1 MNSNDIQFSRRAQA
15 LTSSVIREVLKLT
28 EKPEIISFAGGLPS
42 AQTFPVV
49 ALQAACERLFADAP
63 AAALQYAPT
72 EGLQPLRQWV
82 AEKHGVDVAHVLI
95 TTGSQQALDLLAK
108 VFIDPGSKVLVEA
121 PTYLG
126 ALQAFSLSEPAY
138 TEVPTDDQGLQPEAL
153 TETLAAGARFLYTI
167 PNFQNPTGRRLPLER
182 RKELV
187 ARAGEL
193 GVLLVEDNPYGE
205 LRYSG
210 SPLPSLHSMNPE
222 GVIYMGSFS
231 KVLAPGL
238 RLGYML
244 APPAIHAKLVQAK
257 QASDLHTP
265 SFTQRVAYEVLKTGM
280 LDSHIASVCD
290 LYGKHCAAMLDALS
304 RHMPEGVRW
313 SRPEGGMFIWVE
325 LPAAIDTMALLEAA
339 VASNV
344 AFVPGA
350 PFYAITPRNNT
361 LRLAFVT
368 VPPQRIEEGIAR
380 LGELVASHLRA
391 LQAADPVA
399 AVQ

>member
-1 MNSNDIQFSRRAQA
+1 MKSNDIQFSRRAQA

-42 AQTFPVV
+42 AQTFPVA
-49 ALQAACERLFADAP
+49 ALRAACERLFADAP

-82 AEKHGVDVAHVLI
+82 AEKHGVDVANVLI

-153 TETLAAGARFLYTI
+153 SEALVAGARFLYTI

-187 ARAGEL
+187 ARAQEF

-210 SPLPSLHSMNPE
+210 SPLPSLHSLNPE

-325 LPAAIDTMALLEAA
+325 LPAAIDTMALLEDA
-339 VASNV
+339 VARNV

-368 VPPQRIEEGIAR
+368 VPPQKIEEGIAR

-391 LQAADPVA
+391 LQPADPVA
-399 AVQ
+399 EVQ